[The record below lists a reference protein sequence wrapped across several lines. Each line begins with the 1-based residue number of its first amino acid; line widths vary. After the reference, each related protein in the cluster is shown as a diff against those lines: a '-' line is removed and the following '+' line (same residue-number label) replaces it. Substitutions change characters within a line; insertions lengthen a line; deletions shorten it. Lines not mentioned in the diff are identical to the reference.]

1 MPLYLSR
8 PGGKM
13 KGMSVLRTLG
23 KRPAQPPVSKLRGG
37 QQAGKHTAHS
47 NRLFLSLSNVEK
59 WEENSL
65 SGAAK
70 LTIICQYDLKGLSIT
85 AAAGVIN
92 RPKAKLENQQLT

>member
-23 KRPAQPPVSKLRGG
+23 KRLAQPPVSKPRGG

-59 WEENSL
+59 QQENSL
-65 SGAAK
+65 SRAVELK
-70 LTIICQYDLKGLSIT
+70 ITCQYDLRGS
-85 AAAGVIN
+85 
-92 RPKAKLENQQLT
+92 P